1 MASSRALLQEYVPK
15 IMAPSHELPFK
26 SIQNIVMILYRI
38 RCQVYPPEKEF
49 CPYESYCYL
58 AP

>member
-1 MASSRALLQEYVPK
+1 MASNRALLQEYIPK
-15 IMAPSHELPFK
+15 IIAPSHELPFI

-38 RCQVYPPEKEF
+38 RCQVYLSEREF
-49 CPYESYCYL
+49 CPYDIYCYL